1 MEPINLATIQQ
12 HIDAHL
18 SNGIQI
24 SQDAFGVYTCELDIK
39 QLYQFVHFL
48 YKDEVLAIN
57 FLTDICGV
65 HYPDQTAKEIGVV
78 YHLQSMKHQLRL
90 RVKVFV
96 SESRPEVP
104 SLTGIYG
111 SANWMERETYDFY
124 GVQFLGHPNLKRI
137 LNMDEMVA
145 FPMRKEF
152 PLEDPNRED
161 KIDYQF
167 GR

>member
-1 MEPINLATIQQ
+1 MEPISLETIQQ
-12 HIDAHL
+12 HIDSHL

-24 SQDAFGVYTCELDIK
+24 SQDAFGVFNCELDIK
-39 QLYQFVHFL
+39 HLYQFVHFL
-48 YKDEVLAIN
+48 YKDEVLAII
-57 FLTDICGV
+57 FLTDLCGV
-65 HYPDQTAKEIGVV
+65 HYPDQKNKEIGVV

-96 SESRPEVP
+96 SENKPEVP

-137 LNMDEMVA
+137 LNMDEMLA